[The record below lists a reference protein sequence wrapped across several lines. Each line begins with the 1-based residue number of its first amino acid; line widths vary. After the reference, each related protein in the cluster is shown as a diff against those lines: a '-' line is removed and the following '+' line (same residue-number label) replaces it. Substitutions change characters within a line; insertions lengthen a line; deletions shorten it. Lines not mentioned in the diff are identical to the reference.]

1 MSQLNPHLRKPVSV
15 FGALPRDAAM
25 AAILVHG
32 RGQSPAL
39 MKEMVVDR
47 CGRSDIA
54 WFAPAAAD
62 SSWYPERFIEP
73 LSRNEPRLSQALGR
87 LEALS
92 HELLVLGFPYEYQ
105 VLVGFSQ
112 GACLCSEFVWRQDR
126 RYGALVAFTGGLIGP
141 PGMLR
146 QNIPKHLRN
155 MPVLL
160 STCAADPHVPLDSVQ
175 ESARLFRT
183 AGADVRLVVEPGCEH
198 AIRDTELAFAN
209 IALAHCAPQAD

>member
-1 MSQLNPHLRKPVSV
+1 
-15 FGALPRDAAM
+15 M

-39 MKEMVVDR
+39 MKEMIVDR
-47 CGRSDIA
+47 SGRSNIA

-62 SSWYPERFIEP
+62 NTWYPERFIEP
-73 LSRNEPRLSQALGR
+73 VSRNEPRLSQALER
-87 LEALS
+87 LELLS
-92 HELLVLGFPYEYQ
+92 QHLLAIGFPYESQ
-105 VLVGFSQ
+105 VLIGFSQ

-126 RYGALVAFTGGLIGP
+126 RYGALLAFTGGLIGP

-146 QNIPKHLRN
+146 QITPRHLRD

-160 STCAADPHVPLDSVQ
+160 STCEADPHVPLDSVQ

-183 AGADVRLVVEPGCEH
+183 AGADVKLVIEPGCEH
-198 AIRDTELAFAN
+198 AIRDTEVAFAKA
-209 IALAHCAPQAD
+209 ALAHCAPQAD